1 MGLPLTVS
9 QPQFSKKDRR
19 WPAGLAWCG
28 RAGLQPRRCAR
39 TAGLVPSATRR
50 PAKKPRVTAG
60 DLGFCL
66 PLQVRWVSWGWVAD
80 TSEETGV
87 VPAIGWA
94 RMCVR
99 VCMCVCMFVCICV
112 YVCAHMCLCVY
123 VRMHVCMYMCVR
135 GFVCMHVYVYACVY
149 ACVCMYMCV
158 RVCLCV
164 KFVLT
169 VLGQDRT
176 QRGKFVFSSDY
187 FLSIFHFPV
196 STNPRDTRLQPGP
209 QFGSRQQERAGALL
223 FWRHHKADTASAA
236 PSHGPQAAQGC
247 GPRSRPRERLIF

>member
-112 YVCAHMCLCVY
+112 YVCAHVSMRVCAYACLYVY
-123 VRMHVCMYMCVR
+123 VRTWVCV
-135 GFVCMHVYVYACVY
+135 H
-149 ACVCMYMCV
+149 ACVCVCV
-158 RVCLCV
+158 CVCVCLYVYVCTCV
-164 KFVLT
+164 FVCEVCT
-169 VLGQDRT
+169 DCAWTGQNSKR
-176 QRGKFVFSSDY
+176 
-187 FLSIFHFPV
+187 
-196 STNPRDTRLQPGP
+196 
-209 QFGSRQQERAGALL
+209 
-223 FWRHHKADTASAA
+223 
-236 PSHGPQAAQGC
+236 
-247 GPRSRPRERLIF
+247 